1 MICIFYISF
10 AEPSLHDCQKFN
22 YKRRLKRF
30 HDDQILIQPERSFL
44 LALIFLNN
52 KLTCMSFTHIS
63 FLRKTLDLNEKSR
76 MNYPRWSWITS
87 QLQSFQRRYFLKN
100 GTVLLRGSRQ
110 TCAQDGQQWKEL
122 QRLLRVQWRRIELR

>member
-1 MICIFYISF
+1 MYFYISF

-76 MNYPRWSWITS
+76 MNYPRWS
-87 QLQSFQRRYFLKN
+87 
-100 GTVLLRGSRQ
+100 
-110 TCAQDGQQWKEL
+110 
-122 QRLLRVQWRRIELR
+122 